1 MKYILL
7 FVSNRD
13 DDEAFVRL
21 PETEKMKIYGP
32 IMKWF
37 EDNGKAGK
45 VIGGEELQ
53 GIETASTVRHKN
65 GKAVVTDGPYVETKE
80 VFGGYAIAE
89 VSDMN
94 EAIELAKT
102 WPGNSTVEVRP
113 LVDHS
118 AVTTPAAN

>member
-13 DDEAFVRL
+13 DDEAFAKL
-21 PETEKMKIYGP
+21 PEAEKVKIYGP

-53 GIETASTVRHKN
+53 GIETASTVRYTN
-65 GKAVVTDGPYVETKE
+65 GKAVVTDGPYIESKE
-80 VFGGYAIAE
+80 VFGGYALIE
-89 VSDMN
+89 VKNME

-102 WPGNSTVEVRP
+102 WPGKSIVEVRP

-118 AVTTPAAN
+118 SVPAQAAH